1 MEYKFQVNLGGII
14 DLLSNHIYS
23 SPQVFIR
30 ELLQN
35 AVDAITARTHMDA
48 AHEGRVWI
56 ELPAPEGSEPPTL
69 VFRDNGIGLTEDE
82 IHGFLATIGQT
93 SKRDELVGGRSDY
106 IGQFGIGLLSC
117 FVVSDEIVVLT
128 RSAAEGAGGT
138 TEWRGYSDGTY
149 SIRSVDDEMEAGT
162 EVRLRSK
169 AGSES
174 YFDAKEVARLA
185 HHYGSLL
192 PYPIS
197 LTTPR
202 GTSLVNEEE
211 PPWKQEFAAAEFER
225 DAYLDYGRKSF
236 GMDFLD
242 YVPLRSSVGDVRG
255 VAFVLPQAMSLASRK
270 THRVYL
276 KNMLLSEDA
285 EGLLPEW
292 AFFVKCVVNADD
304 LRPTASRESFYE
316 DEALQVT
323 RQALGRCLRNYLVE
337 MAERSPQRLK
347 NLIALHY
354 ISIKAL
360 AAEDDEFFRIF
371 VNWLPFETNMGTM
384 TLTEYRKEHETVHFA
399 LDMDEFRQISRVA
412 ASQSLCVINAAY
424 AYDPQLLLKFQD
436 IFPETV
442 FRKIDAGNLSHNFE
456 FLTLYE
462 QEEIAA
468 FVEAAEEVL
477 SPYRCSVEV
486 RKFSPVDLPALYT
499 AGNEASFRRSVEI
512 SKEVTDS
519 FWSSVLDR
527 LDDTSREQSDGH
539 LCFNYRNPLFYK
551 VSRMQDERLQRLSI
565 QVLYVQSLLL
575 GHRPLTS
582 KEMKLMNEGL
592 LGLVEWGADIIE
604 GGVQ

>member
-35 AVDAITARTHMDA
+35 AVDAITARTHTEPSHA
-48 AHEGRVWI
+48 GRVWI
-56 ELPAPEGSEPPTL
+56 ELPEAAGSEPRL
-69 VFRDNGIGLTEDE
+69 LIFRDNGIGLTEEE
-82 IHGFLATIGQT
+82 IHRFLATIGQT
-93 SKRDELVGGRSDY
+93 SKRDELSGATSDY

-128 RSAAEGAGGT
+128 RSATGAGGT
-138 TEWRGYSDGTY
+138 TEWRGYADGTY
-149 SIRSVDDEMEAGT
+149 SIRSVAHEMEAGT
-162 EVRLRSK
+162 EVRLRCK
-169 AGSES
+169 PGSES
-174 YFDAKEVARLA
+174 YFTPEEVARLA

-192 PYPIS
+192 PHPIT
-197 LTTPR
+197 LTTPQ
-202 GTSLVNEEE
+202 GASLVNEEE
-211 PPWKQEFAAAEFER
+211 PPWKQEFVSSELER
-225 DAYLDYGRKSF
+225 NAYLDYGRKTF
-236 GMDFLD
+236 GLDFLD
-242 YVPLRSSVGDVRG
+242 YVPLHSSVGDVRG
-255 VAFVLPQAMSLASRK
+255 VAFVLPQPMSLASRK

-292 AFFVKCVVNADD
+292 AFFVKCVVNAND

-316 DEALQVT
+316 DEALQIT
-323 RQALGRCLRNYLVE
+323 RQALGRCLRNYLME
-337 MAERSPQRLK
+337 MAESSPQRLK

-384 TLTEYRKEHETVHFA
+384 TLTEYRREHETIHYA
-399 LDMDEFRQISRVA
+399 PDMDQFRQIARVA
-412 ASQSLCVINAAY
+412 ASQSLCVINTAY

-436 IFPETV
+436 IFPEVV
-442 FRKIDAGNLSHNFE
+442 FRKVDANNLSHNFE
-456 FLTLYE
+456 FLTLDE
-462 QEEIAA
+462 QDDIVP
-468 FVEAAEEVL
+468 FLEAAEEIL
-477 SPYRCSVEV
+477 RPFRCSVEV
-486 RKFSPVDLPALYT
+486 RKFSPVDVPALYT
-499 AGNEASFRRSVEI
+499 ASNEASFHRSVEI

-527 LDDTSREQSDGH
+527 LDDSSREQSDGH
-539 LCFNYRNPLFYK
+539 LCFNYRNRLFYK
-551 VSRMQDERLQRLSI
+551 VSRMQDERLQRLSV

-592 LGLVEWGADIIE
+592 LGLVEWGVDIIE